1 MSEDKIV
8 FSTITLIGT
17 SISSIGTLVAAIFAA
32 YSANSSRKSLEATVK
47 IENDKKEDLFKHN
60 LSRII
65 EIGIEY
71 PYLESRP
78 FTENWKQFM
87 HSDDEKY
94 LRYDMFCN
102 LIYNY
107 LSQLFDYCNG
117 DKKKVE
123 EFVDVKSWIRLH
135 KYNWQNPVDPNENID
150 AYTEEFRRFINSYIT
165 T

>member
-1 MSEDKIV
+1 MIIQNIYFEY
-8 FSTITLIGT
+8 TIGAAAIL
-17 SISSIGTLVAAIFAA
+17 SSIGTLVATICAA
-32 YSANSSRKSLEATVK
+32 VSANYSRKSLEATVK
-47 IENDKKEDLFKHN
+47 IENEKKEDLFKHDLN
-60 LSRII
+60 RII

-78 FTENWKQFM
+78 FTEKWVQFM
-87 HSDDEKY
+87 HDNDEKY

>member
-1 MSEDKIV
+1 MAGEQNWLDYTAGVTAI
-8 FSTITLIGT
+8 L
-17 SISSIGTLVAAIFAA
+17 SSIGTLIAAICAA
-32 YSANSSRKSLEATVK
+32 SSAKYSRKSLEATVK
-47 IENDKKEDLFKHN
+47 IENEKKEDLFKHDLN
-60 LSRII
+60 RII

-78 FTENWKQFM
+78 FTEKWVQFM
-87 HSDDEKY
+87 HANDDKY

-150 AYTEEFRRFINSYIT
+150 AYSEEFRRFINSYIT

>member
-1 MSEDKIV
+1 MTEDQIA
-8 FSTITLIGT
+8 FSTITIIAAC
-17 SISSIGTLVAAIFAA
+17 ISSLGTLIAAIFAA
-32 YSANSSRKSLEATVK
+32 SSANSSKKSLEATVK
-47 IENDKKEDLFKHN
+47 IEKEKKEDLFKHDLN
-60 LSRII
+60 RII

-78 FTENWKQFM
+78 FTEKWVQFM
-87 HSDDEKY
+87 HANDEKY

-107 LSQLFDYCNG
+107 LSQLFDYCKG
-117 DKKKVE
+117 DKKRVE